1 MRLSRNP
8 GCREVHWETQSS
20 HSAFPHENTSDEFYS
35 EDQFESYRVLGD
47 EIATKTFKPISDLAT
62 EADILQHIWVPR
74 LRQAAIFT
82 QHSGRLIDL
91 WGNLRNTPSLNVL
104 DPQLT
109 PHWPAVPPV
118 GYRDGFYT
126 GSQMLQL
133 MENVY
138 LDLRLDESWDHADNA
153 GWRATFLTWGQSAIV
168 KDAWQLSKKTY
179 GKRFGHFCQRELKLK

>member
-1 MRLSRNP
+1 MAQPPVAARPDPP
-8 GCREVHWETQSS
+8 GRATHKT
-20 HSAFPHENTSDEFYS
+20 N
-35 EDQFESYRVLGD
+35 
-47 EIATKTFKPISDLAT
+47 ATKTNLPESSPTESEGPMRRLSTLLVSCLLLISSVRA
-62 EADILQHIWVPR
+62 EE
-74 LRQAAIFT
+74 
-82 QHSGRLIDL
+82 
-91 WGNLRNTPSLNVL
+91 NLNVL